1 MRIYF
6 LRHGI
11 AEDREKWQGDDADRP
26 LTEKGRKRLERT
38 AKNIAPLDLEL
49 NAMITSPLVRARQT
63 AEIMAKTLKLKDA
76 LHEDARLAPGF
87 NLDALKLLLAEYSEC
102 KAILLVGHEPD
113 FSQTINA
120 LTHGVI
126 VMKKGALAR
135 VDLHDLTTLE
145 GHLAWLI
152 PPKVL
157 AS

>member
-1 MRIYF
+1 MRLYF

-11 AEDREKWQGDDADRP
+11 AEDREKWQGDDTDRP

-49 NAMITSPLVRARQT
+49 DAIITSPLLRARET
-63 AEIMAKTLKLKDA
+63 AEIMAKILKLKDA
-76 LHEDARLAPGF
+76 LREDARLAPGF
-87 NLDALKLLLAEYSEC
+87 NLAALKNLLAEHAEC

-113 FSQTINA
+113 FSQTIHA
-120 LTHGVI
+120 LTHGVV

-135 VDLHDLTTLE
+135 VDLDDVNTLE

-157 AS
+157 SN

>member
-1 MRIYF
+1 MRLYF

-11 AEDREKWQGDDADRP
+11 AEDREKWQGDDTNRP

-49 NAMITSPLVRARQT
+49 NHIITSPLVRARQT

-76 LHEDARLAPGF
+76 LLEDTRLAPGF
-87 NLDALKLLLAEYSEC
+87 NLDTLKLLLAEHSQC

-120 LTHGVI
+120 LTHGIV

-135 VDLHDLTTLE
+135 VDLIDLTTLE
-145 GHLAWLI
+145 GQLAWLI